1 MPQNT
6 GAGGCLFASSKIFIF
21 KQYHVFLKTSFISPA
36 RACVR
41 VCVLPELWFTFPDGW
56 MGIQSPFLRWCIKCI
71 YYSLSAASCKESFVF
86 IQRNEYYV
94 KPEE

>member
-6 GAGGCLFASSKIFIF
+6 GAGGCLFASSKLFIF

-56 MGIQSPFLRWCIKCI
+56 MDGDSEPFFKVVHKMYLLFFI
-71 YYSLSAASCKESFVF
+71 SCLLQGVICFHSEK
-86 IQRNEYYV
+86 
-94 KPEE
+94 

>member
-6 GAGGCLFASSKIFIF
+6 GAGGCLFASSEIFIF
-21 KQYHVFLKTSFISPA
+21 KQCHVFLKTSFISLA

-56 MGIQSPFLRWCIKCI
+56 MGIQSPFFKVVHKMYLLFFISC
-71 YYSLSAASCKESFVF
+71 LSQGVICFHSEK
-86 IQRNEYYV
+86 
-94 KPEE
+94 